1 MPVIVAALLAVF
13 LFSAPPLLAD
23 TFRTITRPRHL
34 CRRRQEPASE
44 EARHHPQGFRGR
56 SDRRSRLRT
65 RCHGQVGQWSDDGYF
80 CRDLYFGEESL
91 GPNCQLV
98 EINGSTLRFTSD
110 KGDGCLRRPSPA
122 LI

>member
-23 TFRTITRPRHL
+23 TFRTINDRDTFVDVVKNRHL
-34 CRRRQEPASE
+34 KRLGITLKVSE
-44 EARHHPQGFRGR
+44 AGQIVGR
-56 SDRRSRLRT
+56 AFGRDVTGRW
-65 RCHGQVGQWSDDGYF
+65 QWSDDGYF

-110 KGDGCLRRPSPA
+110 KGDGVYADLRLR
-122 LI
+122 